1 MMSSQQGSQA
11 TMKQSSQRILTTHTG
26 SLPRPADLQQMLAAR
41 DRGESIDRAAFESR
55 VRAAV
60 QEVVQQARRGIDV
73 VNDGEMSK
81 ISYSTYVKDRL
92 TGFEGHSA
100 QPRALPPDIAD
111 FPGFAA
117 RLLAISQV
125 STMPACNGPV
135 RYRGQAEVGR
145 DLANLADAL
154 TGVQVAEAFLTAAS
168 PGIIA
173 LFLENQFYPT
183 HEAYLSALAEA
194 MKEEYDAIVGA
205 GFLLQLDCPDLGVS
219 RVRGEDWREDYRA
232 LHIKALNQAVRDI
245 PPDRLRLHLCRGNYE
260 GPRHRDIPLRTIL
273 PEVLE
278 ARPVALSFEGANPRH
293 EHEWK
298 VFEEVRLP
306 EGKVIIPGV
315 LDSTTN
321 FIEHPELVAQRIE
334 RYASVVGRER
344 VIAGTDCGFAT
355 FSGALTVDP
364 DITWAKLAAMVE
376 GAQITSGRLW
386 LPS

>member
-1 MMSSQQGSQA
+1 
-11 TMKQSSQRILTTHTG
+11 MKYSTQRILTTHTG

-41 DRGESIDRAAFESR
+41 DRGEPLERDAFEAR

-60 QEVVQQARRGIDV
+60 QEVVQQQARCGIDV

-100 QPRALPPDIAD
+100 QPRTLPPDIAD

-117 RLLAISQV
+117 RLPAISQV

-135 RYRGQAEVGR
+135 RYRGQADLAR
-145 DLANLADAL
+145 DLTNLADAL
-154 TGVQVAEAFLTAAS
+154 AGVEVAEAFLTAAS
-168 PGIIA
+168 PGVIA
-173 LFLENQFYPT
+173 LFLENRYYPT

-205 GFLLQLDCPDLGVS
+205 GVLLQLDCPDLGVS

-232 LHIKALNQAVRDI
+232 LHIQALNQAVRDI
-245 PPDRLRLHLCRGNYE
+245 PPDRLRLHLCWGNYE
-260 GPRHRDIPLRTIL
+260 GPHHRDIPLRTIL

-298 VFEEVRLP
+298 AFEEVKLP
-306 EGKVIIPGV
+306 EGKIIMPGV

-376 GAQITSGRLW
+376 GAQIASGRLW
-386 LPS
+386 TSS